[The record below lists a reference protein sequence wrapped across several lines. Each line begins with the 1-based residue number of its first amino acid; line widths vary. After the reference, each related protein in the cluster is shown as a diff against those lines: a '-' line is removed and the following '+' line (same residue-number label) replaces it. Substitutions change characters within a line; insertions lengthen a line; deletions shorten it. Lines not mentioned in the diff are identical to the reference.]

1 MRKSYVQQEHCA
13 TKILEN
19 ESNIGVRED
28 TLCNHVFGSS
38 DENRQR
44 TVTNIVNLIF
54 YNMVEK
60 SHKQQRK
67 QTLAPR
73 THMLNKVQAALDIPL
88 DTCIPI
94 FHSPHWYRVVHP
106 VRETET
112 HCHP

>member
-1 MRKSYVQQEHCA
+1 MIFSTELYVQQEHCA

-60 SHKQQRK
+60 SHKNSRE
-67 QTLAPR
+67 
-73 THMLNKVQAALDIPL
+73 NKHLHHVH
-88 DTCIPI
+88 TCLTKYKL
-94 FHSPHWYRVVHP
+94 H
-106 VRETET
+106 
-112 HCHP
+112 